1 VSLLADPPPPGLVY
15 ISDWLSADEHDLVVA
30 EIDSNIFET
39 SLMRRV
45 QHYGARY
52 EYKSAEVAELGSA
65 PQIPP
70 VMTII
75 GERLVTQGLFDR
87 PPEQVIVNEYLL
99 GQGIT
104 SHVDKSS
111 FGPAVATISLIES
124 WPMTFKNL
132 KSNEEFELLLEV
144 KSLAVMTKQSR
155 FDWSHE
161 IRKRKF
167 DNLGGLKIRRGRR
180 LSLTYRTIN
189 EVSDPLICSKVL

>member
-1 VSLLADPPPPGLVY
+1 VNLLEASLPPGLVY
-15 ISDWLSADEHDLVVA
+15 INNWLSTDEHDSVVT
-30 EIDSNIFET
+30 EIDNNIFET

-52 EYKSAEVAELGSA
+52 EYSSAEVAELGSA
-65 PQIPP
+65 PPIPP
-70 VMTII
+70 VMTFI
-75 GERLVTQGLFDR
+75 GERLVTQGFFDR
-87 PPEQVIVNEYLL
+87 PPEQVIVNEYLS
-99 GQGIT
+99 GQGIA

-124 WPMTFKNL
+124 WPMMFKNL
-132 KSNEEFELLLEV
+132 ESNNEFELLLEV

-161 IRKRKF
+161 IKKRNF
-167 DNLGGLKIRRGRR
+167 DNRGGLKIRRGRR

-189 EVSDPLICSKVL
+189 DSSNSLIRV